1 VDPAAEEERGP
12 DGTGV
17 EEERGAVVE
26 EEERGIDVE
35 EEWGIGMEAH
45 AKDAVEGVQWR
56 VNTEE
61 GTRWRADTEEERA
74 PAGVGK

>member
-12 DGTGV
+12 DGAGV

-26 EEERGIDVE
+26 EERGAVVE
-35 EEWGIGMEAH
+35 EEWGTGMEAH
-45 AKDAVEGVQWR
+45 AEDAVEGVQWR